1 MRTYDTIP
9 DENTLRRDVLST
21 TMRPTGGVL
30 PRPIA
35 GGYEV
40 VANLHGLLR
49 GVDAAAVYLI
59 PAFHRPHRTAR
70 PAQLIAVTGVRR
82 GNRVEWCE
90 GVVGEVVT

>member
-9 DENTLRRDVLST
+9 DEVTLRRDVLGT

-59 PAFHRPHRTAR
+59 PAHRLPAR
-70 PAQLIAVTGVRR
+70 LIAVTGVRR
-82 GNRVEWCE
+82 GDRVEWCE
-90 GVVGEVVT
+90 GVVGEIVS